1 MRCIADTSYAQLQ
14 QLAYNTDLHSVR
26 PLGTLSS
33 LKLLDSFKRHLFNRR
48 FELFPD
54 FALRM
59 SIARLLLHNA
69 DDRTLVAV
77 QLQGIDQPSNVES
90 RHFGFGQVDSFAH
103 NLDSFLFA
111 A

>member
-1 MRCIADTSYAQLQ
+1 MRYIADTSYAQLQ
-14 QLAYNTDLHSVR
+14 QLAFNTDLHSLR

-33 LKLLDSFKRHLFNRR
+33 LKLLNPFERHLFHRR
-48 FELFPD
+48 FELLPD

-69 DDRTLVAV
+69 DDRTPAAV

-90 RHFGFGQVDSFAH
+90 GHFGFGQVDSFVH
-103 NLDSFLFA
+103 NLDSFLFVA
-111 A
+111 